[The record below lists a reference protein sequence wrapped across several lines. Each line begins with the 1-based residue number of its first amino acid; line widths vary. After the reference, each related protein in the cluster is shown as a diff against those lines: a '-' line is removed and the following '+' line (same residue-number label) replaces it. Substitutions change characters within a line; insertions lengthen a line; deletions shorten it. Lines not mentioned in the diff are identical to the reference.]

1 MPAKKNKSKQ
11 KPTKLRE
18 TNQNKYILLRD
29 IDTLT
34 QLMVDYDRV
43 SSNKNAKIN
52 VAAEV
57 IYTKTDQSVGHG
69 TVLTIGSKEECQ
81 ELLDALEKHN
91 TMKSKE
97 DIQPIVTIDDHE
109 EIQEIEDEREQQSI
123 TKSSNA
129 SPVIEHVN
137 NKTTVSN
144 ESPSPKNKRSLPLT
158 NKDLNVSEEN
168 ASASKRLKS
177 EDKSNDYQRA
187 RIMILQEKCEKLQE
201 RIDEME
207 NNWMR
212 YKLSEAL
219 KTSHVVTDHEEP
231 ISPISMPD
239 TDATNE
245 TLKIYGDG
253 ELHRKIQGL
262 CQDPFIT
269 LSLNIDGIQPNKGSK
284 KTIWPI
290 LLVVNEIP
298 LKYRFAPENLI
309 LAGVWPG
316 ATKPTRTYI
325 AHFLKPVVAE
335 LSHLEDGVAF
345 YLQSDVPSSNRQIV
359 RIRVYLIGACCD
371 KPAQALVQNIPE
383 PIGAFGC
390 GRCEVEVKYFFYIFY
405 TYQCLDFTK
414 QHTLEQL

>member
-144 ESPSPKNKRSLPLT
+144 ESPSPKNKRSLLLT

-168 ASASKRLKS
+168 ASASKRSKS

-201 RIDEME
+201 RIEEME
-207 NNWMR
+207 NNWMPR
-212 YKLSEAL
+212 PDPITINYFAKIVSICTGEKSDDNDVKSDKLIDIMEILTLSEIELGECTDKKSIRNTCRKLVRRVFQTELADSTIQFGKIL
-219 KTSHVVTDHEEP
+219 KKQ
-231 ISPISMPD
+231 
-239 TDATNE
+239 AA
-245 TLKIYGDG
+245 K
-253 ELHRKIQGL
+253 
-262 CQDPFIT
+262 
-269 LSLNIDGIQPNKGSK
+269 
-284 KTIWPI
+284 
-290 LLVVNEIP
+290 
-298 LKYRFAPENLI
+298 
-309 LAGVWPG
+309 
-316 ATKPTRTYI
+316 
-325 AHFLKPVVAE
+325 VVAIRKYGRLMHPAESLKFTDGDLNNAMGSDFYQRDRE
-335 LSHLEDGVAF
+335 LKLRDDSTENKDAEK
-345 YLQSDVPSSNRQIV
+345 
-359 RIRVYLIGACCD
+359 A
-371 KPAQALVQNIPE
+371 
-383 PIGAFGC
+383 
-390 GRCEVEVKYFFYIFY
+390 EVEDDI
-405 TYQCLDFTK
+405 
-414 QHTLEQL
+414 

>member
-1 MPAKKNKSKQ
+1 MK
-11 KPTKLRE
+11 
-18 TNQNKYILLRD
+18 D
-29 IDTLT
+29 I
-34 QLMVDYDRV
+34 
-43 SSNKNAKIN
+43 
-52 VAAEV
+52 
-57 IYTKTDQSVGHG
+57 
-69 TVLTIGSKEECQ
+69 C
-81 ELLDALEKHN
+81 
-91 TMKSKE
+91 
-97 DIQPIVTIDDHE
+97 
-109 EIQEIEDEREQQSI
+109 
-123 TKSSNA
+123 
-129 SPVIEHVN
+129 
-137 NKTTVSN
+137 
-144 ESPSPKNKRSLPLT
+144 
-158 NKDLNVSEEN
+158 
-168 ASASKRLKS
+168 
-177 EDKSNDYQRA
+177 
-187 RIMILQEKCEKLQE
+187 
-201 RIDEME
+201 
-207 NNWMR
+207 
-212 YKLSEAL
+212 
-219 KTSHVVTDHEEP
+219 
-231 ISPISMPD
+231 
-239 TDATNE
+239 
-245 TLKIYGDG
+245 DG
-253 ELHRKIQGL
+253 ELYRKIQGL